1 MDMEHLTISGRL
13 GRDAEVKTTARGN
26 KYVSF
31 TLAVDS
37 KNKNGESVTNWY
49 TVSSFQE
56 NHTGK
61 MVEFLKKG
69 KGLIVSGIPSYSI
82 WTDRTGQPRIDLNV
96 KAFNLEFP
104 SLTKKDEGEQQTT
117 QGSEQRET
125 VTRTAAAQ
133 PAAPVTTKPEA
144 SYTPAPAGEPEDDL
158 PF

>member
-49 TVSSFQE
+49 NVSSFQE

-61 MVEFLKKG
+61 MVDFLKKG

-82 WTDRTGQPRIDLNV
+82 WTDRTGTARIDLNV

-104 SLTKKDEGEQQTT
+104 TLTRKEDEQQT
-117 QGSEQRET
+117 QANEQREP
-125 VTRTAAAQ
+125 VARQAA
-133 PAAPVTTKPEA
+133 PAAPQETVKAEPRPEV
-144 SYTPAPAGEPEDDL
+144 SYTPTAEPEDDL

>member
-61 MVEFLKKG
+61 MVDFLKKG

-82 WTDRTGQPRIDLNV
+82 WTDRNGQPRIDLNV

-104 SLTKKDEGEQQTT
+104 SLTKKDENEQQGT
-117 QGSEQRET
+117 QTNEQRET
-125 VTRTAAAQ
+125 VSRPAAAPQ
-133 PAAPVTTKPEA
+133 PAAPVTTQPDA
-144 SYTPAPAGEPEDDL
+144 SYTPAGEPEDDL

>member
-13 GRDAEVKTTARGN
+13 GKDAEVKTTARGN

-49 TVSSFQE
+49 NVSSFQE

-69 KGLIVSGIPSYSI
+69 KGLIVSGIPSYST

-104 SLTKKDEGEQQTT
+104 SLTKKEDGEQQSQQANT
-117 QGSEQRET
+117 QREP
-125 VTRTAAAQ
+125 VARAAASQQTPQ
-133 PAAPVTTKPEA
+133 PEPKQEEA
-144 SYTPAPAGEPEDDL
+144 YTPSGEPEDDL

>member
-13 GRDAEVKTTARGN
+13 GKDAEVKSTARGN

-49 TVSSFQE
+49 NVSSFQE

-82 WTDRTGQPRIDLNV
+82 WTDRTGTARIDLNV

-104 SLTKKDEGEQQTT
+104 TLTRREDDQQANEQPVARASAPAVSQ
-117 QGSEQRET
+117 
-125 VTRTAAAQ
+125 AAAA
-133 PAAPVTTKPEA
+133 PAVSKPEV
-144 SYTPAPAGEPEDDL
+144 SYTPTAEPEDDL

>member
-1 MDMEHLTISGRL
+1 MEHLTISGRL

-49 TVSSFQE
+49 NVSSFQE

-69 KGLIVSGIPSYSI
+69 KGLIVSGIPSYST

-104 SLTKKDEGEQQTT
+104 SLTKKEDGEQQSQQATTQREPVARAAASQQTT
-117 QGSEQRET
+117 Q
-125 VTRTAAAQ
+125 
-133 PAAPVTTKPEA
+133 PEPKQEEA
-144 SYTPAPAGEPEDDL
+144 YTPSGEPEDDL